1 MAGYER
7 LENINEGTP
16 NTNGGT
22 PLRAVA
28 ANNEGRRI
36 ENNDEVPAELPINSL
51 VKANNQG
58 RPYRILIQPANIGNA
73 KRITNI
79 TGDYSKLLGS
89 ESLYTV
95 VKTLG
100 QHTDTRTEEYDE
112 ALRDLIVMRLI
123 LSGQIQF
130 RKSIFG
136 SWNKT
141 IGRKFAKLPDPRNIS
156 ASQRER
162 IDTLTS
168 KILNDLETENF
179 DRNSYSDLN
188 TSINELILALIVV
201 LGMGQMVAI
210 ATYYQMMHEFY
221 TSAMATQGALTQMG
235 VVDLFGFVL
244 MATLQCMYIPDKFA
258 KEDNFMLTTMIRL
271 IDKYITLSRKAM
283 HIITLPPDDFKLP
296 KVLNKNDDT
305 RAIYYSYINTLR
317 RMSDKYSRTLIQI
330 ERAAAEAEA
339 AAAGAE
345 AGAGAGAEAGA
356 GAGAGAG
363 NNRTAR
369 QNKSRN
375 RKHNRKTRRK
385 TKI

>member
-1 MAGYER
+1 MAGYVR
-7 LENINEGTP
+7 LENKP
-16 NTNGGT
+16 NTKEVT

-36 ENNDEVPAELPINSL
+36 ENNDENKPEVPAELPINSL
-51 VKANNQG
+51 VNANNQG

-100 QHTDTRTEEYDE
+100 QHVDTRTEEYDE

-130 RKSIFG
+130 QKSIFG

-221 TSAMATQGALTQMG
+221 TSAMATNGALTQMG

-339 AAAGAE
+339 
-345 AGAGAGAEAGA
+345 GAGAEAE
-356 GAGAGAG
+356 AGAGAG

-369 QNKSRN
+369 RNKSNN
-375 RKHNRKTRRK
+375 RKNNRKTRRK